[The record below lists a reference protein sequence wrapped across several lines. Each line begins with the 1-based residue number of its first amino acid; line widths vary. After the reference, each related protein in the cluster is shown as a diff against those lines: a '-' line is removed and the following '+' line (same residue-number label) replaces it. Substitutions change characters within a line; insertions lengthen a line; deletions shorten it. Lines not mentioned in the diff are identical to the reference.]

1 MISRITVFPTYRS
14 RSPAPTSEARPFVAQ
29 KSDNRSQS
37 AQGQVPTQP
46 GRHDEIGAS
55 PFLGIRHLLFQNGS
69 QANRCHAGAPQH
81 PLALHQG
88 RCRHH
93 EDIITP
99 AIAAGFKQQ
108 RNIQHGKRLAP
119 GAGVIEKPL
128 LSGGDHRMKDLL
140 QPLERSRI
148 PEYPL
153 PEKSPIDPPGCGLNA
168 RKSA

>member
-1 MISRITVFPTYRS
+1 M
-14 RSPAPTSEARPFVAQ
+14 AQ

-93 EDIITP
+93 EDIIAST
-99 AIAAGFKQQ
+99 IAAGFEQQ
-108 RNIQHGKRLAP
+108 RDIEHGKRLAP
-119 GAGVIEKPL
+119 GSGAIEKL
-128 LSGGDHRMKDLL
+128 LLRGSAHRMKDLFE
-140 QPLERSRI
+140 PLERSRI

-153 PEKSPIDPPGCGLNA
+153 PKKPPINPSGCGFNA
-168 RKSA
+168 RKGG